1 MPIDSGAAKEKE
13 EETGFA
19 DSSVLAN
26 YKKMFTEPEELGD
39 QNKRKEFVEDLYK
52 KEMRLDGTEKPDDE
66 PVKQAAPA
74 TTTTTTEE
82 TTETTTEEK
91 TDVDKAK
98 DAMVAAAN
106 ATAASSTASTPATQ
120 AAAEPK
126 KRGQKGGTI
135 ATSPQG
141 ISMDDDTGLRPFRG
155 LLADETK
162 KKKTLIA

>member
-1 MPIDSGAAKEKE
+1 MPIDSGAAKDKE

-39 QNKRKEFVEDLYK
+39 QNKRKKFVEDLYK

-74 TTTTTTEE
+74 ATTTTAE
-82 TTETTTEEK
+82 TTQTTTEQEK

-106 ATAASSTASTPATQ
+106 ATAAYIYSINPSNTSSSRTKEKRSKRRNNCNFST
-120 AAAEPK
+120 
-126 KRGQKGGTI
+126 RYLNG
-135 ATSPQG
+135 
-141 ISMDDDTGLRPFRG
+141 
-155 LLADETK
+155 
-162 KKKTLIA
+162 

>member
-52 KEMRLDGTEKPDDE
+52 KEMRPDGTEKPDDE

-106 ATAASSTASTPATQ
+106 ATANTATSATE
-120 AAAEPK
+120 AAAQPK
-126 KRGQKGGTI
+126 KKGQKSGTI